1 MIGSSYALLS
11 SFQNGLV
18 RSRSTSS
25 RSSFS
30 SNSNIGSTLKRQRST
45 GSNFNTSLKRQKSTG
60 STFGGSFLDKGGSL
74 SIALRGNRTQTKHRT
89 SFLGGD
95 KAGDSK
101 NQGASVVKNVALGH
115 VVFKA
120 DNSKSNF
127 SNSGKSNGKRKVGGA
142 GSSFFNRATG
152 KNQ

>member
-1 MIGSSYALLS
+1 MKLFQ

-30 SNSNIGSTLKRQRST
+30 SSNSNIGSTLKRQRST
-45 GSNFNTSLKRQKSTG
+45 GSNFSTTLKRQKSTG
-60 STFGGSFLDKGGSL
+60 SAFGGSFLDKSGSL
-74 SIALRGNRTQTKHRT
+74 SVALRGSRSRTKHRT

-95 KAGDSK
+95 KAGDTK
-101 NQGASVVKNVALGH
+101 DQGASLVKNVALGH
-115 VVFKA
+115 VVFRT
-120 DNSKSNF
+120 DNSKSSF
-127 SNSGKSNGKRKVGGA
+127 SNSGSRSNGKRKLGNAGG
-142 GSSFFNRATG
+142 SFFNRATG